1 MSLRSRPAS
10 SADARGRTRRKGRGA
25 APQTV
30 VVVDSEVLI
39 RHAIADYLRSCG
51 YTVVEAATSDEAL
64 IVFKNRQ
71 IIIDAMLCDIEV
83 AGSMNG
89 FELARAARTIHPGI
103 EIALAGS
110 VLSSAKAAANLCDS
124 GPHLGRPYDPQGV
137 AEYIKQMLAKRRTAG

>member
-1 MSLRSRPAS
+1 MSLSSRPGS
-10 SADARGRTRRKGRGA
+10 SADARGRAGRKGRGA
-25 APQTV
+25 RPQTL

-64 IVFKNRQ
+64 IVFKDTQ
-71 IIIDAMLCDIEV
+71 IMIDAMLCDIKV
-83 AGSMNG
+83 DGSMNG
-89 FELARAARTIHPGI
+89 FELSRVARTIHPGI

-137 AEYIKQMLAKRRTAG
+137 GDYIKQVLTKRPTAD

>member
-1 MSLRSRPAS
+1 MS
-10 SADARGRTRRKGRGA
+10 
-25 APQTV
+25 PQTV
-30 VVVDSEVLI
+30 LVVDSEVLV

-64 IVFKNRQ
+64 IVFKDMQ
-71 IIIDAMLCDIEV
+71 IMVDAMLCDIEV
-83 AGSMNG
+83 DGSMNG

-137 AEYIKQMLAKRRTAG
+137 ADYIKQLLPKRRTAEG